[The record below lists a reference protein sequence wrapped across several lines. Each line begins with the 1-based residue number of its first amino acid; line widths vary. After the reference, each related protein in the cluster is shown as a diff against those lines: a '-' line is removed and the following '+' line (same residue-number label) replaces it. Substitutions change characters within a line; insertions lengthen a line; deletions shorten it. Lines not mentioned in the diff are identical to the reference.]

1 LNNEFVLFSG
11 NSNPALAK
19 EIAEYLN
26 VKLGK
31 VELKRFADG
40 EMYVNYD
47 ETVRGKDVYIVQST
61 SNPQND
67 NIMEMLI
74 MIDAAKRAAAE
85 RITCVIPYYGYGKQD
100 RKANDRE
107 PITAKLVAKLIQA
120 AGADAVLTMDLH
132 ADQIQGF
139 FDIRSDFLYA
149 SGPMTKYFMQ
159 KNLKNLIVVAP
170 DVGSTKRA
178 RKYAKIFGT
187 ELAIVDKRR
196 PKPNQSEVVNL
207 IGEVKGKV
215 CVIVDDEINTG
226 GTVVNAAQAAID
238 KGAKQVYVMASH
250 GVFALDAFAKI
261 DKSRIEEV
269 VVTNSIPLRGKASK
283 KVKVISVA
291 PLFGDAIRCMHENKS
306 LAQILKS

>member
-1 LNNEFVLFSG
+1 MNNEFVLFSG